1 MHRIPTVPSVAE
13 LQEIER
19 VSNQNVTEQEVNH
32 ELSASTVQ
40 IRGQVNQMEEE

>member
-19 VSNQNVTEQEVNH
+19 VSSQNVTEQEVNH

-40 IRGQVNQMEEE
+40 ISRQVKEE